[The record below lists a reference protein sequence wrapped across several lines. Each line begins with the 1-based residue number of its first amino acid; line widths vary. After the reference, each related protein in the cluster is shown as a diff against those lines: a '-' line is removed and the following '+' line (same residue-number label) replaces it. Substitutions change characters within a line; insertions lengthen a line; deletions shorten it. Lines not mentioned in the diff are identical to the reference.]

1 MRIST
6 KGLYAVR
13 LMIYLTTKG
22 QSEPVSL
29 KEISET
35 QCISKKY
42 LEQITPSLT
51 GAKLLKST
59 RGASGGYKLARPADK
74 ISIYDILDATEGSL
88 SPVGALDDGDL
99 EWTPASPFLEGSMWR
114 GLDSLIREYL
124 SGITL
129 QKIVDDESP
138 VAADSYAI

>member
-13 LMIYLTTKG
+13 LMLYLTTKG
-22 QSEPVSL
+22 QAEPVSL

-35 QCISKKY
+35 QRISKKY

-51 GAKLLKST
+51 SADLLKST

-88 SPVGALDDGDL
+88 APAGALDKGEL
-99 EWTPASPFLEGSMWR
+99 EWAPASPCLEANMWR
-114 GLDSLIREYL
+114 GLDNLIKKYL
-124 SGITL
+124 SGISL